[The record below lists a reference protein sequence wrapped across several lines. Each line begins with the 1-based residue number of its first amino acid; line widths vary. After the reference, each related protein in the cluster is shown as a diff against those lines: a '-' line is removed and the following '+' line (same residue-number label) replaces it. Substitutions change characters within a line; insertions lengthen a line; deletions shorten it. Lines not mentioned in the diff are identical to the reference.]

1 MSWEPD
7 ISLPIDEYRIE
18 DLDLITAT
26 ATEES
31 RFNLIP
37 YLQRLELVESIDS
50 SFVQGVLRFSVL
62 KGELKSR
69 GVDFT
74 MQDFIV
80 ITTSSIESLQND
92 GVSAKLSEPRK
103 IGGVFYITDLIK
115 KEISDTKV
123 DSYTLH
129 FSSTEVLNEYT
140 RKVSKSYKKQTRSDI
155 IKRIT
160 KDFLIKDTIQE
171 SKLGIFE
178 QTKDQF
184 QCVIPKWSP
193 MTSIDWLSQGCIS
206 TENEDSKC
214 FSFFQTF
221 DDDGDRKIN
230 LRSLRTM
237 FRSKPSV
244 GKDGNFLTG
253 YALLPYDSH
262 LDELEKRT
270 LARRTP
276 LRCVMKNVSG
286 LDKIFNGMY
295 SSKLLSHDITRKTF
309 TEHQFEFDNT
319 HVANEKVNRGLMV
332 EDNKVDKDFDKNF
345 LKTGDSY
352 IKMDHDHKN
361 LFRKFETNLGV
372 NKTENWFQE
381 YLNQKNVKNF
391 ITLEIT
397 VYGDTSRNVGETV
410 MFTSAGIYEKDD
422 ENLAVELDQE
432 GIDLAGKY
440 LITKIIHT
448 FSTDDEDGSLGG
460 KNTTKMVLVKDGWQ
474 I

>member
-1 MSWEPD
+1 M
-7 ISLPIDEYRIE
+7 
-18 DLDLITAT
+18 
-26 ATEES
+26 
-31 RFNLIP
+31 
-37 YLQRLELVESIDS
+37 
-50 SFVQGVLRFSVL
+50 
-62 KGELKSR
+62 
-69 GVDFT
+69 
-74 MQDFIV
+74 
-80 ITTSSIESLQND
+80 
-92 GVSAKLSEPRK
+92 
-103 IGGVFYITDLIK
+103 
-115 KEISDTKV
+115 
-123 DSYTLH
+123 
-129 FSSTEVLNEYT
+129 
-140 RKVSKSYKKQTRSDI
+140 
-155 IKRIT
+155 
-160 KDFLIKDTIQE
+160 
-171 SKLGIFE
+171 
-178 QTKDQF
+178 
-184 QCVIPKWSP
+184 
-193 MTSIDWLSQGCIS
+193 
-206 TENEDSKC
+206 
-214 FSFFQTF
+214 
-221 DDDGDRKIN
+221 
-230 LRSLRTM
+230 
-237 FRSKPSV
+237 
-244 GKDGNFLTG
+244 
-253 YALLPYDSH
+253 PYDSH

-319 HVANEKVNRGLMV
+319 HVANEKVKRGLMV